1 MTSLVSRSRSL
12 RPRGILR
19 CVERCCPSAA
29 QTRRSETCNCPR
41 TCSMQARRR
50 AGLRSFPW
58 QPQLRSAC
66 RALDQHHSA
75 EPAVLELKVLQALDL
90 LGLQPAKLLP
100 PPIIGHLAHPDLTDR
115 VGQALA
121 LRYQHI
127 DLSQLGNDFLR
138 LVAPPRHIG
147 PP

>member
-66 RALDQHHSA
+66 QALDQT
-75 EPAVLELKVLQALDL
+75 PLCGAVLELEVLQALDL
-90 LGLQPAKLLP
+90 LGLQPAKLRP

-138 LVAPPRHIG
+138 LVALPRHIG